1 MMNTIMEIQNIS
13 KQYRGKQI
21 LENATFSICANQI
34 IALVGKNGSGKST
47 LLKII
52 AELVDADSGSIV
64 KHRQSL
70 KIGYVPEVTPS
81 HILFT
86 PEEYLYHMGSIRGMT
101 KKQLQQRI
109 NDLLELF
116 HLQDA
121 RNIRID
127 HFSKGMKQKVMIMQA
142 MLEDTD
148 LLILDEPLSG
158 LDPKAQSDLEETLS
172 ILKDRRLSIVLTCHE
187 TKLLQHL
194 VDTVLVI
201 QNNKVIQSD
210 STHKRKTSKNKL
222 IFEISSEELVDNLLP
237 ILEIQQQNLLNN
249 GCFEVITFIKAQDT
263 DPVLLELLHKKAAI
277 KQLIPINEKEEQ
289 FYTHF

>member
-1 MMNTIMEIQNIS
+1 MNTIMEIQNIS
-13 KQYRGKQI
+13 KQYRGKKI
-21 LENATFSICANQI
+21 LENATFAICANQI

-86 PEEYLYHMGSIRGMT
+86 PEEYLYHMGSIRGMA

-127 HFSKGMKQKVMIMQA
+127 NFSKGMKQKVMIMQA

-172 ILKDRRLSIVLTCHE
+172 ILKNKGLSIVLTCHE

-201 QNNKVIQSD
+201 QHNKVIQTD
-210 STHKRKTSKNKL
+210 SLHKGNTSKNKL
-222 IFEISSEELVDNLLP
+222 IFEISSEELLDNILP
-237 ILEIQQQNLLNN
+237 ILEIQQQSLLNN
-249 GCFEVITFIKAQDT
+249 GCYEVITVIKAEET
-263 DPVLLELLHKKAAI
+263 DRVLLELLHKKASI

>member
-52 AELVDADSGSIV
+52 AELIDADSGSIV

-101 KKQLQQRI
+101 KKQLQQKI
-109 NDLLELF
+109 DDLLELF

-172 ILKDRRLSIVLTCHE
+172 ILKDRGLSIVLTCHE

-237 ILEIQQQNLLNN
+237 ILEIQQQSLLNN

-263 DPVLLELLHKKAAI
+263 DPVLLELLHKKASI

>member
-1 MMNTIMEIQNIS
+1 MNTIMEIQNIS
-13 KQYRGKQI
+13 KQYRGKKI
-21 LENATFSICANQI
+21 LENATFAICTNQI

-86 PEEYLYHMGSIRGMT
+86 PEEYLYHMGSIRGMA

-127 HFSKGMKQKVMIMQA
+127 NFSKGMKQKVMIMQA

-172 ILKDRRLSIVLTCHE
+172 ILKNKGLSIVLTCHE

-201 QNNKVIQSD
+201 QHNKVIQTD
-210 STHKRKTSKNKL
+210 SLHKDNTSKNKL
-222 IFEISSEELVDNLLP
+222 IFEISSEELLDNILP
-237 ILEIQQQNLLNN
+237 ILEIQQQSLLNN
-249 GCFEVITFIKAQDT
+249 GCYEVITVIKAEET
-263 DPVLLELLHKKAAI
+263 DRVLLDLLLKKASI

-289 FYTHF
+289 FFTHF

>member
-1 MMNTIMEIQNIS
+1 MNTIMEIKNIS
-13 KQYRGKQI
+13 KQFRGKQI

-64 KHRQSL
+64 KHRQTL

-172 ILKDRRLSIVLTCHE
+172 ILKDRGLSIVLTCHE

-210 STHKRKTSKNKL
+210 STHKRNTSKNKL

-237 ILEIQQQNLLNN
+237 ILEIQQQSLLNN

-263 DPVLLELLHKKAAI
+263 DPVLLELLHKKASI

>member
-1 MMNTIMEIQNIS
+1 MNTIMEIQNIS
-13 KQYRGKQI
+13 KQYKGKKI

-86 PEEYLYHMGSIRGMT
+86 PEEYLYHMGRIRGMAR
-101 KKQLQQRI
+101 KQLQLKI
-109 NDLLELF
+109 NELLKLF
-116 HLQDA
+116 NLQDA
-121 RNIRID
+121 RNIRIVN
-127 HFSKGMKQKVMIMQA
+127 FSKGMKQKVMIMQA

-172 ILKDRRLSIVLTCHE
+172 ILKDKGLSIVLTCHE

-201 QNNKVIQSD
+201 QNNKIIQAD
-210 STHKRKTSKNKL
+210 SFNKKDIQKNKL
-222 IFEISSEELVDNLLP
+222 IFEISNDKLLDNLLP
-237 ILEIQQQNLLNN
+237 FLEIQRQSLLNN
-249 GCFEVITFIKAQDT
+249 GCHEVITVIKTEDT
-263 DPVLLELLHKKAAI
+263 DLVLLDLLQKKASI
-277 KQLIPINEKEEQ
+277 KKLIPINQKEEQ

>member
-1 MMNTIMEIQNIS
+1 MEIQNIS
-13 KQYRGKQI
+13 KQYRGKTI
-21 LENATFSICANQI
+21 LESATFSICANQI

-86 PEEYLYHMGSIRGMT
+86 PEEYLYHMGRIRGMT
-101 KKQLQQRI
+101 KKQLQQKI
-109 NDLLELF
+109 NELLELF
-116 HLQDA
+116 HLQEA
-121 RNIRID
+121 RNTRIVN
-127 HFSKGMKQKVMIMQA
+127 FSKGMKQKVMIMQA

-172 ILKDRRLSIVLTCHE
+172 ILKSKGLSIVLTCHE

-201 QNNKVIQSD
+201 QNSRVIQVESFNEND
-210 STHKRKTSKNKL
+210 IPKNKL
-222 IFEISSEELVDNLLP
+222 IFEISSAKLLDNLFP
-237 ILEIQQQNLLNN
+237 FLEIQQQCLLNN
-249 GCFEVITFIKAQDT
+249 GCHEVIAVMKNEDT
-263 DPVLLELLHKKAAI
+263 DQVLLDLLHKKASI
-277 KQLIPINEKEEQ
+277 KQLTPINQKEEQ

>member
-1 MMNTIMEIQNIS
+1 MNTIMEIQNIS
-13 KQYRGKQI
+13 KQYKGKKI

-70 KIGYVPEVTPS
+70 KTGYVPEVTPS

-86 PEEYLYHMGSIRGMT
+86 PEEYLYHMGRIRGMA
-101 KKQLQQRI
+101 KKQLQLKI
-109 NDLLELF
+109 NELLKLF
-116 HLQDA
+116 NLQDA
-121 RNIRID
+121 RNIRIAN
-127 HFSKGMKQKVMIMQA
+127 FSKGMKQKVMIMQA

-158 LDPKAQSDLEETLS
+158 LDPKAQSDLEEILS
-172 ILKDRRLSIVLTCHE
+172 ILKNKGLSIVLTCHE
-187 TKLLQHL
+187 TKLLQQL

-201 QNNKVIQSD
+201 QNNKIIQAD
-210 STHKRKTSKNKL
+210 SFNKKDIQKNKL
-222 IFEISSEELVDNLLP
+222 IFEISTDKLLDNLLP
-237 ILEIQQQNLLNN
+237 FLEIQRQSLLNN
-249 GCFEVITFIKAQDT
+249 GCHEVISVIKTEDT
-263 DPVLLELLHKKAAI
+263 GLVLLDLLQKKASI
-277 KQLIPINEKEEQ
+277 KKLTPINQTEEQ

>member
-1 MMNTIMEIQNIS
+1 MEIQNIS

-127 HFSKGMKQKVMIMQA
+127 NFSKGMKQKVMIMQA

-172 ILKDRRLSIVLTCHE
+172 ILKDRGLSIVLTCHE

-210 STHKRKTSKNKL
+210 STHKWNTSKNKL

-237 ILEIQQQNLLNN
+237 ILEIQQQSLLNN

-263 DPVLLELLHKKAAI
+263 DPVLLELLHKKASI
-277 KQLIPINEKEEQ
+277 KQLIPINVKEEQ

>member
-1 MMNTIMEIQNIS
+1 MNTIMEIQNIS
-13 KQYRGKQI
+13 KQYRGKKI

-52 AELVDADSGSIV
+52 AKLVDADSGSIV

-109 NDLLELF
+109 DDLLELF

-127 HFSKGMKQKVMIMQA
+127 NFSKGMKQKVMIMQA

-172 ILKDRRLSIVLTCHE
+172 ILNGRGLSIVLTCHE

-210 STHKRKTSKNKL
+210 STHKRNTSKNKL
-222 IFEISSEELVDNLLP
+222 IFEISSEELLNNLLP
-237 ILEIQQQNLLNN
+237 ILEIQQQSLLNN

-263 DPVLLELLHKKAAI
+263 DPVLLELLHKKASI

>member
-1 MMNTIMEIQNIS
+1 MNTIMDIQNIS
-13 KQYRGKQI
+13 KQYRGKEI
-21 LENATFSICANQI
+21 LENATFSVCANQI

-86 PEEYLYHMGSIRGMT
+86 PEEYLYHMGRIRGMT
-101 KKQLQQRI
+101 KKQLQQKT

-116 HLQDA
+116 HLQEA
-121 RNIRID
+121 RNIRINN
-127 HFSKGMKQKVMIMQA
+127 FSKGMKQKVMIMQA

-172 ILKDRRLSIVLTCHE
+172 ILKDRGLSIVLTCHE

-201 QNNKVIQSD
+201 QNNKVIQAESLNKND
-210 STHKRKTSKNKL
+210 TPKTNL
-222 IFEISSEELVDNLLP
+222 IFEISSEKLLDNLSPSLK
-237 ILEIQQQNLLNN
+237 IQQQRLLINGCYEVIAVIKTEDTDQVLLN
-249 GCFEVITFIKAQDT
+249 
-263 DPVLLELLHKKAAI
+263 LLHKKASI
-277 KQLIPINEKEEQ
+277 KQLMPINQKEEQ

>member
-1 MMNTIMEIQNIS
+1 MNTIMEIQNIS
-13 KQYRGKQI
+13 KQYKGKEI

-86 PEEYLYHMGSIRGMT
+86 PEEYLHHMGRIRGMA
-101 KKQLQQRI
+101 KKQLQLKI
-109 NDLLELF
+109 NELLKLF
-116 HLQDA
+116 NLQDA
-121 RNIRID
+121 RNIRIVN
-127 HFSKGMKQKVMIMQA
+127 FSKGMKQKVMIMQA

-158 LDPKAQSDLEETLS
+158 LDPKAQSDLEEILS
-172 ILKDRRLSIVLTCHE
+172 ILKNKGLSIVLTCHE
-187 TKLLQHL
+187 TKLLQQL

-201 QNNKVIQSD
+201 QNKKIIQADSFNKKDIQ
-210 STHKRKTSKNKL
+210 KNKL
-222 IFEISSEELVDNLLP
+222 IFEISTDKLLDNLLP
-237 ILEIQQQNLLNN
+237 FLEIQRQSLLNN
-249 GCFEVITFIKAQDT
+249 GCHEVISVIKIKDT
-263 DPVLLELLHKKAAI
+263 DLVLLDLLQKKASI
-277 KQLIPINEKEEQ
+277 KKLTPINQTEEQ

>member
-1 MMNTIMEIQNIS
+1 MNTIMEIQNIS
-13 KQYRGKQI
+13 KQYRDKKI
-21 LENATFSICANQI
+21 IENATFSICANQF

-86 PEEYLYHMGSIRGMT
+86 PEEYLYHMGSIRGMA
-101 KKQLQQRI
+101 KKQLQQKI
-109 NDLLELF
+109 NNLLELF
-116 HLQDA
+116 HLQEA
-121 RNIRID
+121 RNIRINN
-127 HFSKGMKQKVMIMQA
+127 FSKGMKQKVMIMQA

-172 ILKDRRLSIVLTCHE
+172 ILKDRGLSIVLTCHE

-201 QNNKVIQSD
+201 QNNKVIQAESLNKND
-210 STHKRKTSKNKL
+210 TPKTNL
-222 IFEISSEELVDNLLP
+222 IFEISSEKLLDNLSPSLK
-237 ILEIQQQNLLNN
+237 IQQQRLLNN
-249 GCFEVITFIKAQDT
+249 GCHEVIAVIKTEDT
-263 DPVLLELLHKKAAI
+263 DQVLLNLLHKKASI
-277 KQLIPINEKEEQ
+277 KQVMPINQKEEQ

>member
-1 MMNTIMEIQNIS
+1 MEIQNIS
-13 KQYRGKQI
+13 KQYRGKKI
-21 LENATFSICANQI
+21 IENATFSICANQI

-86 PEEYLYHMGSIRGMT
+86 PEEYLYHMGRIRGMT
-101 KKQLQQRI
+101 KKQLQQKI

-116 HLQDA
+116 HLQEA
-121 RNIRID
+121 RYIRINN
-127 HFSKGMKQKVMIMQA
+127 FSKGMKQKVMIMQA

-172 ILKDRRLSIVLTCHE
+172 ILKGKGLSIVLTCHE

-201 QNNKVIQSD
+201 HNNKILQADSLNNSD
-210 STHKRKTSKNKL
+210 FPKNKL
-222 IFEISSEELVDNLLP
+222 KFEISSMKLLDNLLP
-237 ILEIQQQNLLNN
+237 LLEIQQQSLLNN
-249 GCFEVITFIKAQDT
+249 GCHKVIAVIKTEDT
-263 DPVLLELLHKKAAI
+263 DQVLLDLLQKKSSI
-277 KQLIPINEKEEQ
+277 KQLTPINQKEEQ

>member
-1 MMNTIMEIQNIS
+1 MMNTIMEIKNIS
-13 KQYRGKQI
+13 KQYRGKKI

-127 HFSKGMKQKVMIMQA
+127 NFSKGMKQKVMIMQA
-142 MLEDTD
+142 MIEDTD

-172 ILKDRRLSIVLTCHE
+172 ILKDRGLSIVLTCHE

-210 STHKRKTSKNKL
+210 STHKRETSKNKL

-237 ILEIQQQNLLNN
+237 ILEIQQQSLLKN

-263 DPVLLELLHKKAAI
+263 DPVLLELLHKKASI

>member
-1 MMNTIMEIQNIS
+1 MEIKNIS

-127 HFSKGMKQKVMIMQA
+127 NFSKGMKQKVMIMQA

-172 ILKDRRLSIVLTCHE
+172 ILKDRGLSIVLTCHE

-210 STHKRKTSKNKL
+210 STHKRNTSKNKL
-222 IFEISSEELVDNLLP
+222 IFEISSEELLDNLLP
-237 ILEIQQQNLLNN
+237 ILEIQQQSLLNN

-263 DPVLLELLHKKAAI
+263 DPVLLELLHKKASI

>member
-1 MMNTIMEIQNIS
+1 MNTIMEIKNIS
-13 KQYRGKQI
+13 KQYRGKKI

-52 AELVDADSGSIV
+52 AKLVDADSGSIV

-127 HFSKGMKQKVMIMQA
+127 NFSKGMKQKVMIMQA

-172 ILKDRRLSIVLTCHE
+172 ILNGRGLSIVLTCHE

-210 STHKRKTSKNKL
+210 STHKRITSKNKL

-237 ILEIQQQNLLNN
+237 ILEIQQQSLLNN

-263 DPVLLELLHKKAAI
+263 DPVLLELLHKKASI

>member
-1 MMNTIMEIQNIS
+1 MNTIMDIQNIS
-13 KQYRGKQI
+13 KQYRGKEI

-86 PEEYLYHMGSIRGMT
+86 PEEYLYHMGRIQGMT
-101 KKQLQQRI
+101 KKQLQQKT

-116 HLQDA
+116 HLQEA
-121 RNIRID
+121 RNIRINN
-127 HFSKGMKQKVMIMQA
+127 FSKGMKQKVMVMQA

-172 ILKDRRLSIVLTCHE
+172 ILKDRGLSIVLTCHE

-201 QNNKVIQSD
+201 QNNKVIQAESLNKND
-210 STHKRKTSKNKL
+210 TPKTNL
-222 IFEISSEELVDNLLP
+222 IFEISSEKLLDNLSPTLK
-237 ILEIQQQNLLNN
+237 IQQQRLLINGCHEVIAVIKTEDTDQVLLN
-249 GCFEVITFIKAQDT
+249 
-263 DPVLLELLHKKAAI
+263 LLHKKASI
-277 KQLIPINEKEEQ
+277 KQLMPINQKEEQ

>member
-1 MMNTIMEIQNIS
+1 MNTIMEIQNIS

-47 LLKII
+47 LLKIM

-86 PEEYLYHMGSIRGMT
+86 PEEYLCHMGSIRGMT

-127 HFSKGMKQKVMIMQA
+127 NFSKGMKQKVMIMQA

-172 ILKDRRLSIVLTCHE
+172 ILKDRGLSIVLTCHE

-210 STHKRKTSKNKL
+210 STHKRNTSKNKL
-222 IFEISSEELVDNLLP
+222 IFEISSEELLDNLLP
-237 ILEIQQQNLLNN
+237 ILEIQQQSLLNN

-263 DPVLLELLHKKAAI
+263 DPVLLELLHKKASI

>member
-1 MMNTIMEIQNIS
+1 MKIMMEIQNIS
-13 KQYRGKQI
+13 KQYKGKKI
-21 LENATFSICANQI
+21 LENACLSIYAHQI

-52 AELVDADSGSIV
+52 AGLIDADSGAVI

-86 PEEYLYHMGSIRGMT
+86 PEEYLFHMGSIRGMAP
-101 KKQLQQRI
+101 KQLQQKI
-109 NDLLELF
+109 DHLLEMF
-116 HLQDA
+116 HLQES
-121 RNIRID
+121 RNSRII

-142 MLEDTD
+142 MLEHTD

-172 ILKDRRLSIVLTCHE
+172 ILKDNGLSIVLTCHE

-194 VDTVLVI
+194 VDTVFVI
-201 QNNKVIQSD
+201 QNNKIIQTD
-210 STHKRKTSKNKL
+210 SFSSNHTQRNRL
-222 IFEISSEELVDNLLP
+222 IFEIADPALLENLYPFLD
-237 ILEIQQQNLLNN
+237 IQQQNQVNSDHFEIVTVIKLEDTNQILEDLLR
-249 GCFEVITFIKAQDT
+249 KHAS
-263 DPVLLELLHKKAAI
+263 I
-277 KQLIPINEKEEQ
+277 KQLMPINYQEEHFYRQ
-289 FYTHF
+289 F

>member
-1 MMNTIMEIQNIS
+1 MNTIMEIQNIS
-13 KQYRGKQI
+13 KQYRGKKI

-52 AELVDADSGSIV
+52 AKLVDADSGSIV

-127 HFSKGMKQKVMIMQA
+127 NFSKGMKQKVMIMQA

-172 ILKDRRLSIVLTCHE
+172 ILKDRGLSIVLTCHE

-237 ILEIQQQNLLNN
+237 ILEIQQQSLLNN

-263 DPVLLELLHKKAAI
+263 DPVLLELLHKKASI

>member
-1 MMNTIMEIQNIS
+1 MNPIMEIQNIS
-13 KQYRGKQI
+13 KQYRGKKI
-21 LENATFSICANQI
+21 LENATFSIYANQI
-34 IALVGKNGSGKST
+34 IAIVGKNGAGKST

-52 AELVDADSGSIV
+52 AKLVDADSGSIV

-86 PEEYLYHMGSIRGMT
+86 PEEYLYHMGRIRGMT
-101 KKQLQQRI
+101 TKQLQQKI
-109 NDLLELF
+109 NELLELF
-116 HLQDA
+116 HLQEA
-121 RNIRID
+121 RSIRIVN
-127 HFSKGMKQKVMIMQA
+127 FSKGMKQKVMIMQA

-172 ILKDRRLSIVLTCHE
+172 ILKAKGLSIVLTCHE
-187 TKLLQHL
+187 PKLLQHL
-194 VDTVLVI
+194 VDTVLII
-201 QNNKVIQSD
+201 QNNKVNQTD
-210 STHKRKTSKNKL
+210 SLHKSHALKNKL
-222 IFEISSEELVDNLLP
+222 IFETSSLNLLDDMLP
-237 ILEIQQQNLLNN
+237 ILEIQQQHLLDN
-249 GCFEVITFIKAQDT
+249 GCYEVITIVKAEET
-263 DPVLLELLHKKAAI
+263 DRVLLELLHRKASI

>member
-1 MMNTIMEIQNIS
+1 MEIQNIS
-13 KQYRGKQI
+13 KQYRGKKI
-21 LENATFSICANQI
+21 LENATFAICANQI

-116 HLQDA
+116 HLQEA
-121 RNIRID
+121 RNIRIVN
-127 HFSKGMKQKVMIMQA
+127 FSKGMKQKVMIMQA

-158 LDPKAQSDLEETLS
+158 LDSKAQSDLEETLS
-172 ILKDRRLSIVLTCHE
+172 ILKDKGLSIVLTCHE

-201 QNNKVIQSD
+201 QSNKVILADTLNKKDIPQ
-210 STHKRKTSKNKL
+210 NKL
-222 IFEISSEELVDNLLP
+222 MFEISSMKLLDNLLP
-237 ILEIQQQNLLNN
+237 FLEIQQQSLLNN
-249 GCFEVITFIKAQDT
+249 GSHKIIAIIKAEDT
-263 DPVLLELLHKKAAI
+263 DQVLLDLLQKKASI
-277 KQLIPINEKEEQ
+277 KQLIPINQKEEQ

>member
-1 MMNTIMEIQNIS
+1 MNTIMEIKNIS
-13 KQYRGKQI
+13 KQYRSKKI

-109 NDLLELF
+109 DDLLELF

-127 HFSKGMKQKVMIMQA
+127 NFSKGMKQKVMIMQA

-172 ILKDRRLSIVLTCHE
+172 ILKDRGLSIVLTCHE

-222 IFEISSEELVDNLLP
+222 IFEISSEKLLDNLLP
-237 ILEIQQQNLLNN
+237 ILEIQQQSLLNN

-263 DPVLLELLHKKAAI
+263 DPVLLELLHKKASI

>member
-1 MMNTIMEIQNIS
+1 MNTIMEIQNIS
-13 KQYRGKQI
+13 KQYSGKKI

-64 KHRQSL
+64 KHQQSL

-86 PEEYLYHMGSIRGMT
+86 PKEYLYHMGSIQGMT
-101 KKQLQQRI
+101 KKKLLPKI

-116 HLQDA
+116 HLQEA
-121 RNIRID
+121 RNIRIVN
-127 HFSKGMKQKVMIMQA
+127 FSKGMKQKVMIMQA

-158 LDPKAQSDLEETLS
+158 LDSKAQSDLEETLS
-172 ILKDRRLSIVLTCHE
+172 ILKDKGLSIVLTCHE

-194 VDTVLVI
+194 VDTVLII
-201 QNNKVIQSD
+201 QNNSVIQAD
-210 STHKRKTSKNKL
+210 SFNKNELPKNKL
-222 IFEISSEELVDNLLP
+222 IFEISSGKLLENLLP
-237 ILEIQQQNLLNN
+237 FLEIQHQSLLNN
-249 GCFEVITFIKAQDT
+249 GSHEVITVIKTEDT
-263 DPVLLELLHKKAAI
+263 DQVLLDLLQKKASI
-277 KQLIPINEKEEQ
+277 KQLIPINQKEEQ

>member
-1 MMNTIMEIQNIS
+1 MNTIMEIQNIS
-13 KQYRGKQI
+13 KQYRGKKI
-21 LENATFSICANQI
+21 IENATFSICANQI

-86 PEEYLYHMGSIRGMT
+86 PEEYLYHMGSIRGMA
-101 KKQLQQRI
+101 KKQLQQKI
-109 NDLLELF
+109 NNLLELF
-116 HLQDA
+116 HLEEA
-121 RNIRID
+121 RNIRIVN
-127 HFSKGMKQKVMIMQA
+127 FSKGMKQKVMIMQA

-172 ILKDRRLSIVLTCHE
+172 ILKDKGLSIVLTCHE
-187 TKLLQHL
+187 TKLLHNL

-201 QNNKVIQSD
+201 HNNKILQAD
-210 STHKRKTSKNKL
+210 SLNNNDIPKNKL
-222 IFEISSEELVDNLLP
+222 MFEIPSLKLLDNLLP
-237 ILEIQQQNLLNN
+237 LLDIQQQTLLNN
-249 GCFEVITFIKAQDT
+249 GCHKVIAVIKTENT
-263 DPVLLELLHKKAAI
+263 DQVLLDLLQKKASI
-277 KQLIPINEKEEQ
+277 NQLIPVNQKEEQ